1 MGVYRVRSATRP
13 SGITT
18 DILVFFSVS
27 GDRHLGDVHLKIVRV
42 IVSGIE
48 QMRLVARGR
57 MKYQA
62 KATPPA
68 AQWFYLSV

>member
-1 MGVYRVRSATRP
+1 M
-13 SGITT
+13 
-18 DILVFFSVS
+18 
-27 GDRHLGDVHLKIVRV
+27 GDVHLKIVRV